1 MIRRILA
8 LRPRALGDGVLTT
21 PALRALARG
30 HRGATL
36 DVVTERPYAPLLA
49 GLAEVARVWT
59 LERSVRAT
67 LVLGL
72 RLRRERYDLVVDFFG
87 NPRTALLT
95 RLSGAPRRAGYDLR
109 GRRSAYTLRVARSV
123 PAERGER
130 EYAAAVHVRLA
141 VAAGGI
147 EDGLD
152 TRVALGDV
160 ARTQAVRVLAQA
172 GVRDPA
178 RTIGLIAAGTW
189 ATKTWP
195 WSHAAILARGLIG
208 AGWEV
213 LALVGPGEGAVAA
226 TLERLAPGVRVLP
239 PCGVAVLA
247 AVIARLAAVA
257 GTDSGPRH
265 LAVALN
271 VPSFAWF
278 GPTHPDTWSP
288 PDPRHGSWW
297 TSLPCRGCDRTACPH
312 WNCMPSLA
320 PARALEL
327 VLDHLDRTR
336 APARFG
342 LEPDARTTA
351 DFRPAAGA

>member
-8 LRPRALGDGVLTT
+8 LRPRALGDVVLTT
-21 PALRALARG
+21 PALRALVRG

-36 DVVTERPYAPLLA
+36 DVVTERPYAPLVA
-49 GLAEVARVWT
+49 GLPEVARVWT
-59 LERSVRAT
+59 IDRTARGT
-67 LVLGL
+67 LTLGSE
-72 RLRRERYDLVVDFFG
+72 LRRQRYDLAVDFFG
-87 NPRTALLT
+87 NPRTAQLV
-95 RLSGAPRRAGYDLR
+95 RMSGARIRAGYDLR
-109 GRRSAYTLRVARSV
+109 GRGSAYTLKVARSV
-123 PAERGER
+123 APVHGER

-141 VAAGGI
+141 VAAGGV
-147 EDGLD
+147 EDGLGTRIALED
-152 TRVALGDV
+152 SARTEATRVLSV
-160 ARTQAVRVLAQA
+160 A

-195 WSHAAILARGLIG
+195 WSHAAALARGLMA

-213 LALVGPGEGAVAA
+213 LALVGPGESAVSA
-226 TLERLAPGVRVLP
+226 TLERLAPGVCVLP
-239 PCGVAVLA
+239 SCGVATLA
-247 AVIARLAAVA
+247 AVIAKLAAVT

-265 LAVALN
+265 LAVALG

-288 PDPRHGSWW
+288 DDPRHGFWW

-320 PARALEL
+320 PGRAVEL

-336 APARFG
+336 ALAQAGAQDDVRP
-342 LEPDARTTA
+342 TA
-351 DFRPAAGA
+351 DLRTPAGA